1 MAKYAVTMLSGKN
14 SIVPVFVPVFVPNYC
29 PRRVH
34 ARITH
39 IHARARSGLV
49 GPSLDQMSGRH
60 DSNSSPAVQTLGR

>member
-1 MAKYAVTMLSGKN
+1 MARYAVTMLSGKN
-14 SIVPVFVPVFVPNYC
+14 SIVPVFVPNYC